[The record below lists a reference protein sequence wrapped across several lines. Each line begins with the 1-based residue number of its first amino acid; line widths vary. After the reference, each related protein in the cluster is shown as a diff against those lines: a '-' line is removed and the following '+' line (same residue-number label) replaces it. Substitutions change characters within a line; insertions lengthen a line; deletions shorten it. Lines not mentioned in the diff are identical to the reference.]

1 MVNSTFFWQFRPA
14 TLMIIMRRYQ
24 QLLRIP
30 HVKILLIS
38 AFPAR
43 IAYGMIALA
52 VFFKAQ
58 QATGSIAIAGLAI
71 GLETFSSAI
80 TAGLRGSLM
89 DRWGQKWPLR
99 IFVPAYA
106 LMILALNA
114 SHSQSLLLGIS
125 FLLGLTAPPINLS
138 IRPLWKTVV
147 PAQYLRTAYALDT
160 AVISAATVI
169 GPVMATT
176 LALSSHPGS
185 ALGLCSG
192 LLFLGGVSLA
202 VTKVSSTW
210 QPEIKERGRASLFN
224 NPAFRLLMLEGCFI
238 GFGMGAFDIGVPAF
252 STLEHLPH
260 RTAWI
265 LGVMGMCN
273 IFGGLLGGLVSKRTP
288 PLLAFR
294 RTYLIWFILT
304 LPLALTYP
312 GWSLALVGGFLGL
325 CGGAQQVFY
334 LEVME
339 AVRPRGSAISALGW
353 LWTVEGTL
361 MSFGAAVGGLVS
373 NSISPRVCLS
383 ITTICVGSGLLVLTI
398 GKGRLSAANAIP
410 TEEQDLNAMKDNAS
424 PAQ

>member
-1 MVNSTFFWQFRPA
+1 
-14 TLMIIMRRYQ
+14 MRRYQ
-24 QLLRIP
+24 ELLRFP
-30 HVKILLIS
+30 HVKVLLLS
-38 AFPAR
+38 
-43 IAYGMIALA
+43 IAYGMVALA
-52 VFFKAQ
+52 IFFKAEQ
-58 QATGSIAIAGLAI
+58 TTRSIAIAGLAI
-71 GLETFSSAI
+71 GLETFSSAV
-80 TAGLRGSLM
+80 TAGLRGALM

-106 LMILALNA
+106 VMILALNA
-114 SHSQSLLLGIS
+114 SHDRTLLLGLS
-125 FLLGLTAPPINLS
+125 FLLGFTAPPINLS

-160 AVISAATVI
+160 AVSSTATVI
-169 GPVMATT
+169 GPVLATS

-185 ALGLCSG
+185 ALGLCSA
-192 LLFLGGVSLA
+192 LLFIGGISLA
-202 VTKVSSTW
+202 LTKVSSSW
-210 QPEIKERGRASLFN
+210 IPEVKERGRVSLFG

-238 GFGMGAFDIGVPAF
+238 GFGFGAFDIAVPAF
-252 STLEHLPH
+252 STLEQVPH

-265 LGVMGMCN
+265 LAVMGMCN
-273 IFGGLLGGLVSKRTP
+273 IIGGLLGGLVSKRTP

-304 LPLALTYP
+304 LPLAITYP

-339 AVRPRGSAISALGW
+339 AVRPKGSAVSALGW

-361 MSFGAAVGGLVS
+361 MSFGAAVGGFIS
-373 NSISPRVCLS
+373 NSISPRACLA
-383 ITTICVGSGLLVLTI
+383 ITTICVGSGLLILTI
-398 GKGRLSAANAIP
+398 GKARLSAANAIP
-410 TEEQDLNAMKDNAS
+410 TEEQDLNAIKDNAS

>member
-1 MVNSTFFWQFRPA
+1 
-14 TLMIIMRRYQ
+14 MRRYQ
-24 QLLRIP
+24 ELLRIP
-30 HVKILLIS
+30 YVKVLLVS

-43 IAYGMIALA
+43 IAYGMIALGT
-52 VFFKAQ
+52 FFKAE
-58 QATGSIAIAGLAI
+58 QATRSIAIAGLAI
-71 GLETFSSAI
+71 GLESLSSAI

-99 IFVPAYA
+99 ILVPAYA

-114 SHSQSLLLGIS
+114 SHDRTLILVIS
-125 FLLGLTAPPINLS
+125 FLLGLAAPPINLS

-169 GPVMATT
+169 GPVIATS
-176 LALSSHPGS
+176 LALSNHPGS
-185 ALGLCSG
+185 ALVLCSA
-192 LLFLGGVSLA
+192 LLFIGGASLA

-210 QPEIKERGRASLFN
+210 RPESKENGRASLFQ

-238 GFGMGAFDIGVPAF
+238 GFGTGAFNIGVPAF
-252 STLEHLPH
+252 STLEHVPH

-265 LGVMGMCN
+265 LGVMGVAN
-273 IFGGLLGGLVSKRTP
+273 LFGGLLGGLVSKRTP
-288 PLLAFR
+288 PLLVFR
-294 RTYLIWFILT
+294 RTYLIWFIVT
-304 LPLALTYP
+304 LPLAFTYP

-325 CGGAQQVFY
+325 CGGAEQVFY
-334 LEVME
+334 LEILE
-339 AVRPRGSAISALGW
+339 AIRPRGSAISSLGW
-353 LWTVEGTL
+353 LWTVEGTF

-373 NSISPRVCLS
+373 SGISPRACLA
-383 ITTICVGSGLLVLTI
+383 ITTICVGSGLLILTI

-410 TEEQDLNAMKDNAS
+410 TEEQDLQAMKDNAS